1 MEPNAFSS
9 LFDLEELT
17 ITGCRLEHVPR
28 GAFGGLDRLRSLSIN
43 SEHSSFLAVEA
54 GGLSGLPNLE
64 ELQLGGNYLR
74 SLPAGELCN
83 LPRLR
88 TLNVSGNEISRI
100 SELGLT
106 GECVGR
112 LQVLDLSHNEISEL
126 KSVPRADSLVELV
139 LSSNYIGAVHES
151 ALDGLRA
158 LEILDMSDNALTALP
173 GNLFRESENL
183 AVLSLANNSLAR
195 LERGVFDKLSGLT
208 VLDLSGNELTAES
221 LHFAHLRSLAELGLS
236 RNRIAGAVA
245 AGRAFPASLEALR
258 LDNNLAAAI
267 KGAAALPLLKEL
279 DASGNR
285 MAAAPESLPAS
296 LTHLHLGGNRIQEV
310 SAAELRNASGVL
322 VLDLSGNRLTAVPA
336 ALGGLRV
343 LQTLDLSG
351 NLIGGLEGASILGL
365 RQLWR
370 LQLRG
375 NRIRRVRRGLLDEL
389 RSLQIL
395 DLSSNGLA
403 DVERGSFGACEQL
416 RAVRLDANALASMD
430 GLFADL
436 ENLLWLNVSQNAI
449 RAFDYAMVPRSLQWL
464 DVSHNQISD
473 LGNYKDNGAEL
484 ALTTLEAGFNRI
496 RILGPSSVPDL
507 VETLGLNDNAIEQIV
522 PYTFFKKT
530 SLAKVDLTVNNLR
543 TIDR

>member
-1 MEPNAFSS
+1 MPS
-9 LFDLEELT
+9 
-17 ITGCRLEHVPR
+17 

-64 ELQLGGNYLR
+64 DLNLGGNYLR
-74 SLPAGELCN
+74 SLPSGELCN

-88 TLNVSGNEISRI
+88 TLNVSGNEIASL
-100 SELGLT
+100 SQLGLGGGRG
-106 GECVGR
+106 GECMER

-126 KSVPRADSLVELV
+126 KGGEAAIRSDSLMELV
-139 LSSNYIGAVHES
+139 LSSNYISEVHEA
-151 ALDGLRA
+151 ALAGLSR
-158 LEILDMSDNALTALP
+158 LELLDLSDNQLTSLP
-173 GNLFRESENL
+173 ERLFRGNGDL
-183 AVLSLANNSLAR
+183 LVLSLANNSVAKLDASAFDR
-195 LERGVFDKLSGLT
+195 SHKLE

-221 LHFAHLRSLAELGLS
+221 LHFAHLRSLTEIGLS
-236 RNRIAGAVA
+236 RNRIAGRVQADK
-245 AGRAFPASLEALR
+245 AFPRSLEALR
-258 LDNNLAAAI
+258 VDNNMAAEL
-267 KGAAALPLLKEL
+267 KGLDGLPNLKEL

-285 MAAAPESLPAS
+285 MAAVPETLPAS
-296 LTHLHLGGNRIQEV
+296 LTHLHLSGNRIQEV
-310 SAAELRNASGVL
+310 AASSISNASSVL
-322 VLDLSGNRLTAVPA
+322 VLDLSDNQLTAVPG
-336 ALGGLRV
+336 ALGSLQV

-351 NLIGGLEGASILGL
+351 NVVGSLEGASILSL

-375 NRIRRVRRGLLDEL
+375 NRIRQVKRGLFDEL

-395 DLSSNGLA
+395 DLSSNGLG
-403 DVERGSFGACEQL
+403 DLERGSFDACEQL
-416 RAVRLDANALASMD
+416 RAVRLDANDLESVD

-436 ENLLWLNVSQNAI
+436 ERLLWLNVSQNSI

-464 DVSHNQISD
+464 DVSHNRISELGDYYD
-473 LGNYKDNGAEL
+473 LAGEL
-484 ALTTLEAGFNRI
+484 SLTTVEAGFNRI
-496 RILGPSSVPDL
+496 RILGPNSVPDG

-530 SLAKVDLTVNNLR
+530 RLAKVDLTVNNLK